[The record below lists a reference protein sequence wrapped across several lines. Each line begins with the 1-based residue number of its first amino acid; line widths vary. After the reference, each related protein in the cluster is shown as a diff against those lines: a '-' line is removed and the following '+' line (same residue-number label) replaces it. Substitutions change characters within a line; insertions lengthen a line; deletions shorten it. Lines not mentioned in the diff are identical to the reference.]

1 MIFIYD
7 NELNSSE
14 KTPIKNLI
22 TRTGVDKEALKEN
35 GYVKICRNVFVVII
49 PLVSDKEVCE
59 IEDLFLEETLKTSI
73 DGRTFEKKVK
83 KGDKDHYSK
92 DVFSKY
98 VYMKYKNINFNNFD
112 KLLNILQTVINEY
125 GKCSEPH

>member
-1 MIFIYD
+1 MLFLPFLFPIFLVGLLHPDIVHLKW
-7 NELNSSE
+7 NCC
-14 KTPIKNLI
+14 
-22 TRTGVDKEALKEN
+22 KEN

-49 PLVSDKEVCE
+49 PLVSDKKVCE

-98 VYMKYKNINFNNFD
+98 VYRSYKNINFNNFD
-112 KLLNILQTVINEY
+112 KLLNILQTIINEY